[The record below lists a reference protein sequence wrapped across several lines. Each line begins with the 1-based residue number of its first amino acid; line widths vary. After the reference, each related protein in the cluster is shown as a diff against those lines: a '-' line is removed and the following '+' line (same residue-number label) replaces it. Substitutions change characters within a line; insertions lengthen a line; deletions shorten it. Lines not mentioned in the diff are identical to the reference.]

1 MNSIYIDGKFYL
13 NLYVYME
20 SKKYEGTPLEVAILE
35 CKNMR
40 QFYKL
45 IEPQLVRNH
54 GTTGIGGD
62 FDGVAPGTGSF
73 KVLHDKIIY
82 EVSPEYEDKKY
93 SLFRN
98 AAKYYRNSLMW
109 CAMKIFEIFDSSF
122 DFDEAVVTVFREYGI
137 TTFAVESIEQSLEV
151 DRMIEYWDNHK
162 YKTYAAFISKLIITI
177 YKQIK

>member
-40 QFYKL
+40 EFYKL
-45 IEPQLVRNH
+45 IEPQLVRTS
-54 GTTGIGGD
+54 GT
-62 FDGVAPGTGSF
+62 PGTGSF

-82 EVSPEYEDKKY
+82 EVSPEYETKKY

-98 AAKYYRNSLMW
+98 AAKYYRKSLMW
-109 CAMKIFEIFDSSF
+109 CAMKIFEIFDESS
-122 DFDEAVVTVFREYGI
+122 DFDEAVVAVFREYGI

-151 DRMIEYWDNHK
+151 DRMIEYWGNLK
-162 YKTYAAFISKLIITI
+162 YCKTYSAFISKLIITI
-177 YKQIK
+177 YKQIN

>member
-40 QFYKL
+40 QIYKL

-54 GTTGIGGD
+54 TIDPAGI
-62 FDGVAPGTGSF
+62 GVAPGTGSF

-82 EVSPEYEDKKY
+82 EVSPEYENKKY
-93 SLFRN
+93 SL
-98 AAKYYRNSLMW
+98 
-109 CAMKIFEIFDSSF
+109 
-122 DFDEAVVTVFREYGI
+122 
-137 TTFAVESIEQSLEV
+137 
-151 DRMIEYWDNHK
+151 
-162 YKTYAAFISKLIITI
+162 
-177 YKQIK
+177 